1 MDGRQTHLHSTRTEI
16 FTRMFPRCG
25 IPDSFANWEEYAAF
39 VRFLI
44 ETRSILEHTEIW
56 WSVRPHQA
64 YPTVETRIC
73 DGQPEFA
80 RSVALS
86 GLMVAL
92 TADFARRYDEGR
104 ALPEY
109 PGRDLEENLWRAIRW
124 GMSGELIDLAARR
137 SIPARERL
145 EQLLDQ
151 VADIAGELGI
161 APYLD
166 TLRLPTLS
174 ERAGEMMAAGADPR
188 ELWPDV
194 VDRTRDS
201 AREWM
206 AERQEAR

>member
-1 MDGRQTHLHSTRTEI
+1 MDGRHTHLHSTRTEI

-25 IPDSFANWEEYAAF
+25 IPDSFADWDEYAGF

-44 ETRSILEHTEIW
+44 ETRSIKEHTEIW

-80 RSVALS
+80 RAAGLA

-92 TADFARRYDEGR
+92 TADFARRFDAGER
-104 ALPEY
+104 LPEY

-137 SIPARERL
+137 AIPARERL
-145 EQLLDQ
+145 EQMIEQ
-151 VADIAGELGI
+151 VSDTAAELGI
-161 APYLD
+161 TPHLD
-166 TLRLPTLS
+166 ALRGPTLS
-174 ERAGEMMAAGADPR
+174 EQAGELMAAGADPR
-188 ELWPDV
+188 ELWPDAV
-194 VDRTRDS
+194 ERTCES
-201 AREWM
+201 AREWINQ
-206 AERQEAR
+206 RQEA